1 MHRRLLMAG
10 AASLALLAH
19 AAQAQSTVTLVEA
32 GAMPRQPLRYAFES
46 GMSDVA
52 VLEMN
57 VQTLIKLGDQ
67 QVPMKTTPPI
77 RMQMDVGVTGVA
89 TDGSAHLQFKVISAE
104 ASGDA
109 AAVERLNQSL
119 TGVRGLSGSYRI
131 DPQGQV
137 SGGELTAAA
146 GGQNREGAQML
157 GELQQTMQ
165 QLAAPFPAEPVG
177 DGARWQVVQNATSG
191 AMKIRQTVEY
201 TLRGRSD
208 NTVSID
214 VKIVDSKLD
223 TTNSLPPG
231 ARVDS
236 IAVNGTGRN
245 IVRLDRLVPVA
256 SMATNITVAV
266 SATQGGQTE
275 YSYRVLVK
283 DEEWAQG
290 VRWDWSP
297 SAQALI
303 KGSHYDNRFR
313 TNPAPE
319 NPASSLTFAVMG
331 DFGVGM
337 KKESRDR
344 RQQQVANAL
353 RAACD
358 EHGIRLILT
367 TGDNIYAGKRFLG
380 LSVGETGDED
390 DDWFFTY
397 FQPYRYVLNRVCVY
411 PSIGNHDTAETEDHD
426 DRAQVEDNLY
436 IRERIAG
443 EEGAGRASFEPGL
456 FYRVRYGSD
465 IEFVCIDTSKESFF
479 AQRLFEHPKHRDFLA
494 NAFPAAAA
502 KPAWRIPFCHHPP
515 YSAGPTHHNTRSMQ
529 KLIPLFHRAGV
540 RVLFSGHE
548 HNFQH
553 AIADGI
559 NYFVTG
565 AAGKQ
570 RTAVPDDF
578 ASAHTQSWSSSC
590 HFLLA
595 VISGN
600 TMTVRA
606 VGELGDALSLHDIQR
621 FDPLG
626 RVVEGPMAI
635 TLT

>member
-1 MHRRLLMAG
+1 MPEFHAEPYLYLPAISHKSVLVAWGAFYFRVKSSGEMKLVQDEDLRHVHPPRRDTIG
-10 AASLALLAH
+10 ARSAPYGLGRVEVRDVQGTLVA
-19 AAQAQSTVTLVEA
+19 AAQTE
-32 GAMPRQPLRYAFES
+32 
-46 GMSDVA
+46 
-52 VLEMN
+52 
-57 VQTLIKLGDQ
+57 
-67 QVPMKTTPPI
+67 
-77 RMQMDVGVTGVA
+77 
-89 TDGSAHLQFKVISAE
+89 
-104 ASGDA
+104 
-109 AAVERLNQSL
+109 
-119 TGVRGLSGSYRI
+119 
-131 DPQGQV
+131 
-137 SGGELTAAA
+137 
-146 GGQNREGAQML
+146 
-157 GELQQTMQ
+157 
-165 QLAAPFPAEPVG
+165 
-177 DGARWQVVQNATSG
+177 
-191 AMKIRQTVEY
+191 
-201 TLRGRSD
+201 
-208 NTVSID
+208 
-214 VKIVDSKLD
+214 
-223 TTNSLPPG
+223 TTNHCW
-231 ARVDS
+231 
-236 IAVNGTGRN
+236 ITG
-245 IVRLDRLVPVA
+245 LEPD
-256 SMATNITVAV
+256 
-266 SATQGGQTE
+266 TE

-283 DEEWAQG
+283 GEEWAQG

-297 SAQALI
+297 PAQALI
-303 KGSHYDNRFR
+303 QGSHYDNRFR

-319 NPASSLTFAVMG
+319 HPASSLTFAVMG

-380 LSVGETGDED
+380 LPVGETGDED

-443 EEGAGRASFEPGL
+443 EEAAGRASFEPGL

-494 NAFPAAAA
+494 NAFPAAGAR
-502 KPAWRIPFCHHPP
+502 PAWRIPFCHHPP

-595 VISGN
+595 AISGN